1 MFWEI
6 PFADNHNHCLNWM
19 ECRTRPRFSVGLF
32 LIKPSS
38 RKEPVYATVYAGCF
52 ESQQTL
58 LQIKWESS
66 VVIIPFHRSFSLP
79 ILDLNFWDSI
89 LRIGTVC
96 SCEEHG
102 DSGFQ
107 PIIQRP
113 SGSTSNGFFK
123 WKQGKQPVIRSP
135 HLYQNIFRNT
145 AVKWDQASV
154 GKNKLLEMN
163 SKACRMPVQQK
174 KDAVLLTWLPLLNEK
189 KKGHHL
195 H

>member
-6 PFADNHNHCLNWM
+6 HFADNQIYFLNWV
-19 ECRTRPRFSVGLF
+19 ECKRHPRFSVGLF

-38 RKEPVYATVYAGCF
+38 RKESVYSTVYAGCL

-58 LQIKWESS
+58 VLIKWASS
-66 VVIIPFHRSFSLP
+66 VVIIPFHQGFSLP

-96 SCEEHG
+96 SCQEHG

-107 PIIQRP
+107 PSIQRP
-113 SGSTSNGFFK
+113 SGATSNGFFK

-135 HLYQNIFRNT
+135 QVYQNIFRNT
-145 AVKWDQASV
+145 VVKWDQASV
-154 GKNKLLEMN
+154 DKNKVLEMN

-174 KDAVLLTWLPLLNEK
+174 KRYCTLTWLPLLNEK
-189 KKGHHL
+189 KGHYL

>member
-6 PFADNHNHCLNWM
+6 PFADNHNLCLNWM
-19 ECRTRPRFSVGLF
+19 ECRIHPRFSVGLF

-38 RKEPVYATVYAGCF
+38 RKEAAYATVYAACL

-58 LQIKWESS
+58 VLIKWASS
-66 VVIIPFHRSFSLP
+66 VIIIPFHQGFSLP

-89 LRIGTVC
+89 LRIGTLC
-96 SCEEHG
+96 SCQEHG

-113 SGSTSNGFFK
+113 SGATSNGFK

-135 HLYQNIFRNT
+135 HLYQNFFRNT
-145 AVKWDQASV
+145 AVKWDEASV
-154 GKNKLLEMN
+154 DKNKLLDMN
-163 SKACRMPVQQK
+163 SKAYRMPLQQRK
-174 KDAVLLTWLPLLNEK
+174 YVVHLTWLPLLNEK
-189 KKGHHL
+189 KAIICVS
-195 H
+195 